1 MNCASSVAA
10 ICSLLMSPKAVDVA
24 NLAEQGAS
32 KGAIAQPAKRQP
44 RLSFDSWSWGTTRR
58 SWYEWLTAT
67 AAIDSSLEES
77 GWRLR
82 ATGGF
87 GGYAYDVKGS
97 DVENVVA
104 DAMQADGIALPDVVT
119 VGKYFGSDGFV
130 GAQIGYAFVEKSWEL
145 SGYLGV
151 GITTEGYL
159 GANLWNAALRIPPD
173 AVSALAG
180 TEFGVLGSLE
190 FRATP
195 NDHLMLFASSIYT
208 TAFRWG
214 YFEVKPG
221 VSFPFDEALPALLKG
236 KLFFGPHVALN
247 TYKGDLQPMFG
258 AHVTLMEIGPF
269 YASLAGGYVRDQYNG
284 KGAYTILETSVRF

>member
-1 MNCASSVAA
+1 MSCVSGVAA
-10 ICSLLMSPKAVDVA
+10 ICSLLMSPSAVDVS
-24 NLAEQGAS
+24 NLPE
-32 KGAIAQPAKRQP
+32 KGTTTSAIAQPLRRP
-44 RLSFDSWSWGTTRR
+44 PSVELDSWSWGTTRR
-58 SWYEWLTAT
+58 SWYQWLTAT
-67 AAIDSSLEES
+67 AAIESSLEES

-104 DAMQADGIALPDVVT
+104 DAMEVDDPLLPHIGT
-119 VGKYFGSDGFV
+119 VGKYYGSAGFV
-130 GAQIGYAFVEKSWEL
+130 GAQIGYALIEKNWEVSGFV
-145 SGYLGV
+145 GV
-151 GITTEGYL
+151 GMTTEGYL
-159 GANLWNAALRIPPD
+159 GANMWSSALRIPPD
-173 AVSALAG
+173 AIEDIVG

-195 NDHLMLFASSIYT
+195 NSHLMLFASSTYT
-208 TAFRWG
+208 TALRWG

-221 VSFPFDEALPALLKG
+221 IAFPFNDALPASLKG
-236 KLFFGPHVALN
+236 KLFIGPHAALN
-247 TYKGDLQPMFG
+247 AYRGDLQPMFG
-258 AHVTLMEIGPF
+258 AHLTITEMGPF

>member
-1 MNCASSVAA
+1 MNCASGVAA
-10 ICSLLMSPKAVDVA
+10 ICSLLMSPKAVDVS
-24 NLAEQGAS
+24 NLAEQETPRS
-32 KGAIAQPAKRQP
+32 AIAQPLRRP
-44 RLSFDSWSWGTTRR
+44 PSIEFYSWSWATTRR

-67 AAIDSSLEES
+67 AAIESSLEES

-87 GGYAYDVKGS
+87 GGYAQDVKGS
-97 DVENVVA
+97 DAENVIA
-104 DAMQADGIALPDVVT
+104 SAMEVDDIALPHIGT
-119 VGKYFGSDGFV
+119 VGKYYGSDGFV
-130 GAQIGYAFVEKSWEL
+130 GAQIGYALINKNWEVSGFV
-145 SGYLGV
+145 GV
-151 GITTEGYL
+151 GMTTEAYL
-159 GANLWNAALRIPPD
+159 GANMWSFALRIPPD

-195 NDHLMLFASSIYT
+195 NDHLMLFASSTYT

-221 VSFPFDEALPALLKG
+221 ILFPFNDSLPGLLKG
-236 KLFFGPHVALN
+236 KLFFGPHAALN
-247 TYKGDLQPMFG
+247 SYKGDLQPMFG

-269 YASLAGGYVRDQYNG
+269 YASLAGGYVRDQYSG
-284 KGAYTILETSVRF
+284 QGGYTILETSIRF